1 MYAKCYAFE
10 PISISISIYL
20 CEKIFKKRK
29 IIIKKP
35 YNTTTLYLNRFYK
48 KNKELI
54 KDSFIDE
61 FSDKIIDNINYFSH
75 SPKITTLLFIIL
87 YIFIIIQI

>member
-1 MYAKCYAFE
+1 MYTKCYAFE
-10 PISISISIYL
+10 PVSVSISIYL
-20 CEKIFKKRK
+20 CEKMFKKRK
-29 IIIKKP
+29 IIMKKP

-61 FSDKIIDNINYFSH
+61 FSDKIIDNINYFSY
-75 SPKITTLLFIIL
+75 SPKISTLLFIIL
-87 YIFIIIQI
+87 YILIIIYL